1 MSYTIPKPPPPTGGT
16 LPFVGPYGQA
26 QAAAELAY
34 QRAQA
39 ALAAQRGSMLQSYG
53 YTPNANG
60 GMSVDVNNPY
70 GQYQQMLSQNQMEAQ
85 AGQQGMMNRGFRGPG
100 FAGQAEYAAQQD
112 AGSRSSALALNFGA
126 KEEALQEA
134 GLSAQDALNNAT
146 VANQYGATQYAIKNN
161 IYTPAATMLTDTE
174 VKKRVAA
181 MMAAWSKAYGGP
193 NSKNKW
199 GTTFQGRLNAIGAK
213 LLYNP
218 TANNF
223 YVGGK
228 RF

>member
-1 MSYTIPKPPPPTGGT
+1 MSYNIPKPPPPTGGT

-39 ALAAQRGSMLQSYG
+39 SLAAQRGSLLQSYG

-146 VANQYGATQYAIKNN
+146 VANQYNATQYAIKNN
-161 IYTPAATMLTDTE
+161 IYTPAATMLTNPE
-174 VKKRVAA
+174 VQRRVAA
-181 MMAAWSKAYGGP
+181 MLAAWSHTYGGP
-193 NSKNKW
+193 NSRNGSKM
-199 GTTFQGRLNAIGAK
+199 TFQQRLNQLGAK
-213 LLYNP
+213 AIYNP
-218 TANNF
+218 TSHF